1 MRRWLLALTLLAA
14 AAPLAA
20 VEPVAAIDA
29 CERQLDRELDVGY
42 ARVAQRCPDLAASL
56 AGSPVAPWLPRDWNK
71 TGNDLS
77 ADSLTELRTLLSRPA
92 LAETVRA
99 PRVAGL
105 AAVMATL
112 RVSARPHTTWWTRF
126 KDWLREL
133 FSPRPQDADS
143 GWLRR
148 LFGSIDLP
156 QGVLDVMSWLA
167 LAGAIVVALGI
178 VANELRLAGLLGRAP
193 SRRAPDVP
201 VSGARAQTLLQSA
214 HPQDQ
219 PRRLLDLI
227 VARLNEQQRLPP
239 ARALTLQELVRAA
252 RLPQPVDRERL
263 GSLAAICEA
272 LRFAAS
278 EVPAPRLAAALTDGS
293 ELLSEL
299 ERQRPPA
306 PGAGH

>member
-14 AAPLAA
+14 AARLAA

-29 CERQLDRELDVGY
+29 CVRQLDRELDVGY
-42 ARVAQRCPDLAASL
+42 ARVAQHCPDLAASL
-56 AGSPVAPWLPRDWNK
+56 SGSSIAPWLPRDWNK
-71 TGNDLS
+71 TGNNLS

-92 LAETVRA
+92 PAETVRA

-105 AAVMATL
+105 AAVLATL
-112 RVSARPHTTWWTRF
+112 RVSEPPHGGWWARF

-133 FSPRPQDADS
+133 VSPRRQDPDS

-148 LFGSIDLP
+148 LFGSIDLS
-156 QGVLDVMSWLA
+156 QSALHAMSWLA
-167 LAGAIVVALGI
+167 LAAVIVLAIGI
-178 VANELRLAGLLGRAP
+178 VANELRVAGLLGRARP
-193 SRRAPDVP
+193 RRVPGAPAP
-201 VSGARAQTLLQSA
+201 GADAQTPLASA
-214 HPQDQ
+214 HSQDQ

-227 VARLNEQQRLPP
+227 IARLNEQQRLPP

-278 EVPAPRLAAALTDGS
+278 EVPAPRLAAAVTDGT

-299 ERQRPPA
+299 QRQRPPA
-306 PGAGH
+306 PGAGN

>member
-56 AGSPVAPWLPRDWNK
+56 SGSPIAPWLPRDWNK
-71 TGNDLS
+71 AGNDLS

-105 AAVMATL
+105 TAVLATL
-112 RVSARPHTTWWTRF
+112 HVSEPPHGGWWTRF
-126 KDWLREL
+126 KDWLSEL
-133 FSPRPQDADS
+133 FAPRPQDADS

-156 QGVLDVMSWLA
+156 QSTLDVITWLA
-167 LAGAIVVALGI
+167 LAAVIVVAIGI
-178 VANELRLAGLLGRAP
+178 VANELRVAGLLGRTRLRRGPAAP
-193 SRRAPDVP
+193 AP
-201 VSGARAQTLLQSA
+201 GAGAQTALPSA
-214 HPQDQ
+214 HSQDQ
-219 PRRLLDLI
+219 PRRLLELI
-227 VARLNEQQRLPP
+227 VARLNDQQRLPP
-239 ARALTLQELVRAA
+239 ARALTLPELVRAA
-252 RLPQPVDRERL
+252 RLPQPADRERL

-272 LRFAAS
+272 LRFAAR
-278 EVPAPRLAAALTDGS
+278 EVPAPRLAAALADGS

>member
-1 MRRWLLALTLLAA
+1 MRRWLLAVTLLAA

-29 CERQLDRELDVGY
+29 CVRQLDRELDVGY

-56 AGSPVAPWLPRDWNK
+56 SGSPIAPWLPRDWNRP
-71 TGNDLS
+71 GNELS

-105 AAVMATL
+105 AAVMATQH
-112 RVSARPHTTWWTRF
+112 VSEPPHTTWWTRF

-133 FSPRPQDADS
+133 FSPRPEDADS

-148 LFGSIDLP
+148 LIGSIDLSKSA
-156 QGVLDVMSWLA
+156 LDAISWLA
-167 LAGAIVVALGI
+167 LAAVIVLAIGI
-178 VANELRLAGLLGRAP
+178 VANELRIAGLLGRAR
-193 SRRAPDVP
+193 SRRVRAAPAA
-201 VSGARAQTLLQSA
+201 GADTQTPLPSA

-239 ARALTLQELVRAA
+239 ARALTLLELVRAA
-252 RLPQPVDRERL
+252 RLPHPVDRERL
-263 GSLAAICEA
+263 GSLAATCEA
-272 LRFAAS
+272 LRFAAR
-278 EVPAPRLAAALTDGS
+278 EVPAPRLAAAVTDGT

-299 ERQRPPA
+299 ERQPLPA
-306 PGAGH
+306 PGAGG

>member
-14 AAPLAA
+14 AVPLAA
-20 VEPVAAIDA
+20 IEPVAAIDG
-29 CERQLDRELDVGY
+29 CVRQLDRELDVGY

-112 RVSARPHTTWWTRF
+112 HVGAAPHTTWWTRF

-148 LFGSIDLP
+148 LFGSIELS

-167 LAGAIVVALGI
+167 LAGVIVVAIGI
-178 VANELRLAGLLGRAP
+178 VANELRVAGLLGRARP
-193 SRRAPDVP
+193 PRVRAAPALG
-201 VSGARAQTLLQSA
+201 SAAQTLLQSA
-214 HPQDQ
+214 HSQDQ

-227 VARLNEQQRLPP
+227 VARLNQQQRLPP
-239 ARALTLQELVRAA
+239 ARALTLLELVRAA
-252 RLPQPVDRERL
+252 RLPQPADRERL
-263 GSLAAICEA
+263 GSLAATCEA
-272 LRFAAS
+272 LRFAAR
-278 EVPAPRLAAALTDGS
+278 EVPAPQLAAAVTDGT

-299 ERQRPPA
+299 ERQRLPA
-306 PGAGH
+306 PSAGN

>member
-1 MRRWLLALTLLAA
+1 MRRWLVGFTLLAA

-29 CERQLDRELDVGY
+29 CVRQLDRELDVGY
-42 ARVAQRCPDLAASL
+42 ALVAQHCPDLAASL
-56 AGSPVAPWLPRDWNK
+56 SGSPIAPWLPRDWNK

-99 PRVAGL
+99 PRVAAL
-105 AAVMATL
+105 TAVLATL
-112 RVSARPHTTWWTRF
+112 RVSEPPHTGWWTRF
-126 KDWLREL
+126 KDWVREL
-133 FSPRPQDADS
+133 FSPRPQNADS

-156 QGVLDVMSWLA
+156 QSALDVITWLA
-167 LAGAIVVALGI
+167 LAAVIVLAIGI
-178 VANELRLAGLLGRAP
+178 VANELRVARLLGRARP
-193 SRRAPDVP
+193 RRARTAPAP
-201 VSGARAQTLLQSA
+201 GAGARTPLPSA
-214 HPQDQ
+214 HSQDQ

-227 VARLNEQQRLPP
+227 VARLNDQQRLPP

-252 RLPQPVDRERL
+252 RLPQPADRERL

-272 LRFAAS
+272 LRFAAR
-278 EVPAPRLAAALTDGS
+278 EVPALRLAAAVTDGT

-299 ERQRPPA
+299 ERQCPPA